1 MPRKKIVFFMML
13 LLLLVSS
20 LYASATHEVPEI
32 IPNKKKIESQDFI
45 TITFENP
52 EAKIFY
58 TLDGSDPTQ
67 KSIPYTSPISP
78 NIKSFTI
85 KAIAMTEKEISKIAK
100 RTYTIKVAVPEI
112 SPGVNSIPSSQ
123 LLTLSCKD
131 KEASIFYTVDGS
143 DPRMQGARK
152 YTEPFKLLTNGKVRV
167 VARLGDLISEE
178 AAKAFTLLVPPPRI
192 LPQTERIEAGS
203 KITIECDELDAVIM
217 YKTNGEE
224 SQRYTG
230 PFQITESATIS
241 AVAILGNSTSGTV
254 HKKFEILLPAPQIF
268 PSKSIIASDQPITIV
283 SSVPNVTI
291 CYSINGGAFT
301 SYSEPFILPEHSVV
315 HAMARKGTSSSEV
328 IQKRYILSVSPPEI
342 IINNGAL
349 SFSAKD
355 QRATIHYSL
364 EGTEVTNASKK
375 YLPSEENRLTGS
387 YYIKAK
393 AYIGNAGSD
402 QVSYIKLQPPKIIV
416 ERSSVIKIT
425 SDISSAT
432 IFYTID
438 GSPPSVKNEKYN
450 EPILYSSNT
459 KVSAI
464 AFLEGEVSEPES
476 RYCMTITSKITFGS
490 IALLLFIIASVTY
503 LKKRMVKIKEK
514 MLKNAELGQRISE
527 EMKKQ
532 EEAKRKAEEERLRA
546 EKAKEERIKA
556 EEAVRQA
563 QLKKE
568 EEERR
573 LRKLREENERYGT
586 SSKDPD
592 EEMPEKKKLE
602 YYEAQLGL
610 KRPYTKVDI
619 SKNYKLKMRECHP
632 DLVST
637 LATEIRAVAA
647 QKARI
652 LNKAKECLESRI
664 QN

>member
-1 MPRKKIVFFMML
+1 MPRKKIVFFIML

-20 LYASATHEVPEI
+20 LYASATHEVPDI
-32 IPNKKKIESQDFI
+32 IPNKKKIESQDYI

-67 KSIPYTSPISP
+67 KSIPHTSPISP

-85 KAIAMTEKEISKIAK
+85 KAIAMTEKEISKIVK
-100 RTYTIKVAVPEI
+100 RTYTVEVAAPEI
-112 SPGVNSIPSSQ
+112 SPEVKSIPSSQ
-123 LLTLSCKD
+123 LITLSCKD

-143 DPRMQGARK
+143 DPRMQGTRK
-152 YTEPFKLLTNGKVRV
+152 YTEPLKLPANGKVRV
-167 VARLGDLISEE
+167 VARVGDLISDE
-178 AAKAFTLLVPPPRI
+178 AAKDFTLLVPPPRI

-217 YKTNGEE
+217 YRVNGEE

-230 PFQITESATIS
+230 PFQITESATIG
-241 AVAILGNSTSGTV
+241 AAAILGNSTSDTV

-268 PSKSIIASDQPITIV
+268 PSESVIASDQPITIA

-291 CYSINGGAFT
+291 SYSINGGAFT
-301 SYSEPFILPEHSVV
+301 SYSGPFLLPEHSVV
-315 HAMARKGTSSSEV
+315 HAVARKGTSSSEE
-328 IQKRYILSVSPPEI
+328 IQKRYTLSVSPPEI
-342 IINNGAL
+342 IINDGAL
-349 SFSAKD
+349 SISAKD
-355 QRATIHYSL
+355 QRATIRYSQ
-364 EGTEVTNASKK
+364 EGTEVTNTSKK
-375 YLPSEENRLTGS
+375 YLPSEENKLTGS

-425 SDISSAT
+425 SDIPSAT
-432 IFYTID
+432 LFYTID
-438 GSPPSVKNEKYN
+438 GSPPTVKNEKYN

-476 RYCMTITSKITFGS
+476 RYCMTLTSKITFGS

-503 LKKRMVKIKEK
+503 LKKRMIKIKEK
-514 MLKNAELGQRISE
+514 ILKNAELGQRISE

-573 LRKLREENERYGT
+573 LRKLRDENERYGT

-592 EEMPEKKKLE
+592 EEMSEEKKLV
-602 YYEAQLGL
+602 YYEAELGL
-610 KRPYTKVDI
+610 SRPYTKADI
-619 SKNYKLKMRECHP
+619 SKNYKLKIRECHP

-637 LATEIRAVAA
+637 LATEIRVVAA

-652 LNKAKECLESRI
+652 LNKAKEYLESRTHY
-664 QN
+664 